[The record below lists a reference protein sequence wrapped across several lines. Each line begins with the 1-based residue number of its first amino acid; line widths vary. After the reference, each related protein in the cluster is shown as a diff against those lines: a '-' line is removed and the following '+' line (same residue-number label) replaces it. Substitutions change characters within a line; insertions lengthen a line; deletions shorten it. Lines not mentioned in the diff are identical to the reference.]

1 MRIPLACLAIVLLGA
16 CRQAPAPAGPE
27 RPAEAPSPTPDTV
40 AANFRCGDLLVGTV
54 FDNAAGNVTL
64 WINGDRTVLPQAVS
78 ASGARYA
85 DEAGNEFWN
94 KGDEATLT
102 LDGANHA
109 CVTTE
114 EVSPWDEARARG
126 VAFRGTGTEPFWAL
140 EVDGGDVPAMRL
152 ELDMGERQLL
162 VAGASP
168 LADGEGWSGTADDGS
183 AVTLRVTHG
192 DCSDGM
198 SDFTYP
204 AAIELQVGAQL
215 YHGCGAF
222 LDR

>member
-1 MRIPLACLAIVLLGA
+1 QLDMYPVMRDDRAPDCRLVAHPPGRRDTRGPVPVRGPRAALRRALHRFRRSGTVGVPCRGGPAMRIPLACLAIVLLGA

-40 AANFRCGDLLVGTV
+40 VANFRCGDLLVVTV
-54 FDNAAGNVTL
+54 FDNAAGNITL
-64 WINGDRTVLPQAVS
+64 WINGSRTVLPQAVS

-114 EVSPWDEARARG
+114 
-126 VAFRGTGTEPFWAL
+126 
-140 EVDGGDVPAMRL
+140 
-152 ELDMGERQLL
+152 
-162 VAGASP
+162 
-168 LADGEGWSGTADDGS
+168 
-183 AVTLRVTHG
+183 
-192 DCSDGM
+192 
-198 SDFTYP
+198 
-204 AAIELQVGAQL
+204 
-215 YHGCGAF
+215 
-222 LDR
+222 